1 LVSGTLAAEL
11 LKLRMD
17 VLPPAA
23 SVVMT
28 TYNGSRYVRE
38 TIESILNQSFKDFE
52 FIIIDDC
59 SSDNTVEIVNSYKDN
74 RIKFFQNQKNLGISR
89 TRNRGLEL
97 ARGNYIFATDQDDVS
112 LPCRLEVQIRFMQEH
127 PDMVMI
133 GSSAKEW
140 RNGEISSV
148 YKPESRPEILHWRLF
163 SRCGIVHS
171 SICIRNDIL
180 KRYSICY
187 DPAYHYAEDFV
198 LFHKLAERGRIAIL
212 PDDLVI
218 YREHETN
225 ASVKFNSEMEQNGQL
240 FLQSQF
246 LKALNLDVDSKLI
259 NKYWSVFVIG
269 AANYELDDVIAVGEL
284 YFKAFNT
291 FLTCHQFAHSQ
302 LEELTEFAVLDW
314 WNSVC
319 RCVNSTGNIRLM
331 SAFTRVVNDTYFTLQ
346 LKGVMRCF
354 PNVLFKQTK
363 RVFAKFFA

>member
-1 LVSGTLAAEL
+1 
-11 LKLRMD
+11 
-17 VLPPAA
+17 
-23 SVVMT
+23 MT
-28 TYNGSRYVRE
+28 TFNGSRFVRD

-52 FIIIDDC
+52 FIIVDDC
-59 SSDNTVEIVNSYKDN
+59 SSDSTVEIVKSYQDN
-74 RIKFFQNQKNLGISR
+74 RIRFFQNPHNLGISK

-97 ARGNYIFATDQDDVS
+97 ARGSYIFATDQDDVS
-112 LPCRLEVQIRFMQEH
+112 LPTRLEVQIGFMQQH

-148 YKPESRPEILHWRLF
+148 YKAESRPEILHWRLF

-180 KRYSICY
+180 KRYSIRY

-246 LKALNLDVDSKLI
+246 SNALSLNVDSMLI
-259 NKYWSVFVIG
+259 NKYWSVFVMG
-269 AANYELDDVIAVGEL
+269 TASYDLDDILAVGEL
-284 YFKAFNT
+284 YFKAFNA
-291 FLTCHQFAHSQ
+291 FLTRHQFTQSQ
-302 LEELTEFAVLDW
+302 SEELKEFAVHDW

-319 RCVNSTGNIRLM
+319 RCVNYSGNMRLF
-331 SAFTRVVNDTYFTLQ
+331 SAFTRVVNGTYLF
-346 LKGVMRCF
+346 LKLRGIIRCF
-354 PNVLFKQTK
+354 PHVLFRQSK
-363 RVFAKFFA
+363 RVLAKFLS